1 MTTET
6 TQDNSDAP
14 LAFVI
19 GCRGAIGQ
27 AVTQQLRSGGWR
39 VVGFSRRVARC
50 GDRDSIQIDLT
61 DEKSIRD
68 AAQQAQKLIKA
79 DNKHPSLIVVTAGL
93 LHDAGLRP
101 EKALRQ
107 ITMEQLTQI
116 FQVNSFGPTLVM
128 AHFLPLLPHKG
139 RGVFAALSARVGSI
153 SDNRLGGW
161 YSYRAS
167 KAALNMMIRCAAIEL
182 ARKNKDALV
191 VGLHPGTVDSAL
203 SKPFQGSAQKLFT
216 PDQAAENLLS
226 VLDGLTPTES
236 GELFAWD
243 GQRIAP

>member
-1 MTTET
+1 MT

-19 GCRGAIGQ
+19 GCTGAIGR
-27 AVTQQLRSGGWR
+27 AMSQQLRDKGWR
-39 VVGFSRRVARC
+39 VVGFSRTVGERE
-50 GDRDSIQIDLT
+50 DSIHIDLT
-61 DEKSIRD
+61 DEKSIRE
-68 AAQQAQKLIKA
+68 AAQQARKLIESG
-79 DNKHPSLIVVTAGL
+79 NKHPSLIVVTAGV

-101 EKALRQ
+101 EKALRE
-107 ITMEQLTQI
+107 ITTEQLTQV

-128 AHFLPLLPHKG
+128 AHFLPLLPRKG
-139 RGVFAALSARVGSI
+139 RSVFAALSARVGSI

-216 PDQAAENLLS
+216 PDQAAENLLA
-226 VLDGLTPTES
+226 VLDGLTSAES